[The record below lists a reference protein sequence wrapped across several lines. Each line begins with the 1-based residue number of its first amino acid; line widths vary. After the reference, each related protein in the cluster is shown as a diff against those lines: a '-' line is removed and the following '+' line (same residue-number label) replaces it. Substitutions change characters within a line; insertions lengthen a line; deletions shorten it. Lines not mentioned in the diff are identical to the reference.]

1 MVLYFSWINDQDSTY
16 YGTAGSSSQQGSSS
30 GDLPPEMM
38 ESETP
43 PTSPVLNAGD
53 TEVSSWRS
61 PDPPGLE
68 ANESAALSPDVLTGL
83 LERAAL
89 LEEHRSLI
97 SAVLKKISSA
107 TSGLNE
113 AFTSLLR
120 GFEVCNGELTIS
132 LVVRH
137 ALGVLRI
144 DSCP

>member
-1 MVLYFSWINDQDSTY
+1 
-16 YGTAGSSSQQGSSS
+16 
-30 GDLPPEMM
+30 MM
-38 ESETP
+38 ESGTP
-43 PTSPVLNAGD
+43 PTSPTHEAGD
-53 TEVSSWRS
+53 TKVSSRRS
-61 PDPPGLE
+61 PDLPKPE
-68 ANESAALSPDVLTGL
+68 ANASAALSPDVLTGL

-97 SAVLKKISSA
+97 SVVLKKISSA

-137 ALGVLRI
+137 ALGVLHI
-144 DSCP
+144 DSSP